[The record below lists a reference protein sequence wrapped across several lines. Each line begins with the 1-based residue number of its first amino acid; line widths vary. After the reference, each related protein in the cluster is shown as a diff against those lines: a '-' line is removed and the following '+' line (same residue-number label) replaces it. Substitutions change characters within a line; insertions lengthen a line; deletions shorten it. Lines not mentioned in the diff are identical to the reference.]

1 MNTKLLGAW
10 GESLALEEYKKRRY
24 KPVAAGYRTRFGEID
39 IIVENRRYIVFAEV
53 KLRKSGSF
61 AAAREYVNGG
71 KIRRIK
77 TTAELWLA
85 CHETEKQP
93 RFDVVEIYAPD
104 GMNTGKPEINI
115 IENAF

>member
-10 GESLALEEYKKRRY
+10 GESLALDEYRKRKYR
-24 KPVAAGYRTRFGEID
+24 PVAAGYRTRFGEID
-39 IIVENRRYIVFAEV
+39 IIVENRQYIVFAEV
-53 KLRKSGSF
+53 KLRKDSEF
-61 AAAREYVNGG
+61 AAAREFVNSG

-85 CHETEKQP
+85 DNETDKQP
-93 RFDVVEIYAPD
+93 RFDVVEIYASD
-104 GMNTGKPEINI
+104 GLNTKKPKIYI